1 MKEAKEYLDGFV
13 NDHYKENYSQSYAA
27 LINIIRQA
35 QKDAYNEALEEFKI
49 DILGFDNPY
58 SLLSVLDDLVFATE
72 YLLHVKNYDGEKYE
86 ELNQSVRRAKEIKE
100 SIILKLKKQ

>member
-35 QKDAYNEALEEFKI
+35 QKDAYNQAI
-49 DILGFDNPY
+49 DDAAECA
-58 SLLSVLDDLVFATE
+58 SVE
-72 YLLHVKNYDGEKYE
+72 YKKDYLTGE
-86 ELNQSVRRAKEIKE
+86 IDKE
-100 SIILKLKKQ
+100 SILKLKK